1 MKRKELVSVVILMLS
16 VAPIVLAED
25 QRKEIPVDEAMKYF
39 CITWI
44 NPDYYENDFYAGIK
58 IMNKDGTF
66 KFYQNET
73 SEDPTWLGEYRIDK
87 SWIDKDGNV
96 WLNVLFDEGFVKKY
110 ALVKI
115 SDDGN
120 TFELAFDYKAYPTVD
135 PETWP
140 YYIMYRK

>member
-1 MKRKELVSVVILMLS
+1 MKKKLVFLGILMLF
-16 VAPIVLAED
+16 VALLVLAEE
-25 QRKEIPVDEAMKYF
+25 QEKEISVDEAMKYF

-73 SEDPTWLGEYRIDK
+73 SEDPTSLGEYKIDK

-96 WLNVLFDEGFVKKY
+96 WLNVLFDEGFFKKY
-110 ALVKI
+110 ALAKI

-120 TFELAFDYKAYPTVD
+120 TLEVAFDYNAYPTLD
-135 PETWP
+135 PDTWP
-140 YYIMYRK
+140 TYIMYRK